1 MVGRSSGTK
10 MVFNYRRS
18 RWTKLFTEPDLNT
31 VVLPILGIASPP
43 PHPRLIKKKKWKLP
57 KIWWDKN

>member
-10 MVFNYRRS
+10 MVFGYRKA

-31 VVLPILGIASPP
+31 VVLPILGIAPP
-43 PHPRLIKKKKWKLP
+43 QQRLIKKKKWKLP